1 MSSSSPKTISPAGWP
16 ADTKARSDA
25 RLRRCIF
32 QARLILIVERAAPA
46 LWPAI
51 GVIGLYF
58 ALALFGLF
66 AIIPWLVQSLLL
78 ASAIT
83 LTGLAL
89 ENGFRDVH
97 LPNWH
102 DAARRLE
109 RDNDLRHRPI
119 SEGDDRIVAGSNDP
133 LALELWARHR
143 ARALPRTLR
152 VAWPDP
158 DFDARDPRRLHLV
171 LLVLLAASLIV
182 ARGEWR
188 SRLIGAFDGG
198 GAAGISLD
206 AWVDPPP
213 YTGIAPIY
221 LPAGERR
228 IIAVPAG
235 SILNL
240 RAHGASHAPG
250 VSLGDLNPPRFSGVA
265 GEFAATAKLAH
276 DGHVRVQANGH
287 RIGYWNLRVIPD
299 RLPVIAFTAPP
310 SVTERDAVKFSFKA
324 SDDYAVTSARVVI
337 RPHGKPGQPIV
348 IDLPLAPAKTVT
360 QSTYSDLTGHPYAG
374 LMVDAHLE
382 ARDGAG
388 QTGVSKTITFRLPE
402 RVFTDPLARALIEQ
416 RQALATSESR
426 ESRRPIADMLNALTI
441 APERFYADQ
450 QGVYTAIRGA
460 YWGVRSAKSPSD
472 IAHVEELLWQ
482 TAMAVEQKGML
493 TAANNL
499 RELQALITAALAAH
513 APQQVI
519 DQLLQRYNQAM
530 QRYLEALAQNQ
541 QKTEQQQAQDP
552 NAKTLGFD
560 DLQKLMQAIQQLSAS
575 GNREQAAQMLAALQN
590 MLENMRI
597 SRQANG
603 QGGNSQ
609 QNSEL
614 NRAIQDYGNLMGQ
627 QRALMDKTLRQQQG
641 KGDPKDGGA
650 QGLARQQQELRKQL
664 DESMQKLG
672 PKLGQGL
679 GKAGQAM
686 DQAQRSLN
694 GKDLMNARNAQE
706 NALAQMRQGAD
717 ELAKQMQNAQ
727 NGQEGGQEDPLGRGQ
742 AGPGPGIKLPDAN
755 DLARARDI
763 LKELRRRAGERGRPP
778 QELDYID
785 RLLRE
790 F

>member
-1 MSSSSPKTISPAGWP
+1 MWI
-16 ADTKARSDA
+16 
-25 RLRRCIF
+25 
-32 QARLILIVERAAPA
+32 ERVAPA

-58 ALALFGLF
+58 ALALSGLF
-66 AIIPWLVQSLLL
+66 TITPWLLQSLIL
-78 ASAIT
+78 AAAIT
-83 LTGLAL
+83 ATGLAL
-89 ENGFRDVH
+89 DDGFRDFRM
-97 LPNWH
+97 PTRQ
-102 DAARRLE
+102 DAARRVE
-109 RDNDLRHRPI
+109 RDNKLPHRPI
-119 SEGDDRIVAGSNDP
+119 SEGDDLLLAGSNDP
-133 LALELWARHR
+133 VARQLWAHHR
-143 ARALPRTLR
+143 ARALPHKLR
-152 VAWPDP
+152 LAWPDP
-158 DFDARDPRRLHLV
+158 DFDARDPRRLHLA
-171 LLVLLAASLIV
+171 LLVLLIASLIM

-188 SRLIGAFDGG
+188 ARLAGAFDS
-198 GAAGISLD
+198 GAAEGISLD

-221 LPAGERR
+221 LPAGENRV
-228 IIAVPAG
+228 IAVPLG

-240 RAHGASHAPG
+240 RVHGASRVPG
-250 VSLGDLNPPRFSGVA
+250 LNLGDLNPPRFSGAA
-265 GEFAATAKLAH
+265 GEYSAVAKLAH
-276 DGHVRVQANGH
+276 DGRVRVQASGH
-287 RIGYWNLRVIPD
+287 RIGFWNLHIIPD
-299 RLPVIAFTAPP
+299 HAPVIAFSAPP
-310 SVTERDAVKFSFKA
+310 SATERDAVKFSFKA
-324 SDDYAVTSARVVI
+324 SDDYAVTSAKVVI
-337 RPHGKPGQPIV
+337 RPHGKPGAPLV
-348 IDLPLAPAKTVT
+348 VDLPLAPAKSVA

-388 QTGVSKTITFRLPE
+388 QMGASKTITFRLPE

-416 RQALATSESR
+416 RQALATSDNR
-426 ESRRPIADMLNALTI
+426 ESRRPVAEMLNALTI
-441 APERFYADQ
+441 APEKFYADQ
-450 QGVYTAIRGA
+450 AGVYTAIRGA
-460 YWGVRSAKSPSD
+460 YWGVRSIKSQSD
-472 IAHVEELLWQ
+472 VQHVEDLLWQ
-482 TAMAVEQKGML
+482 TAMAIELKGML
-493 TAANNL
+493 AAANNL

-530 QRYLEALAQNQ
+530 QRYLSALAQNSQ
-541 QKTEQQQAQDP
+541 NAGRQPPPDDP

-560 DLQKLMQAIQQLSAS
+560 DLQKLMLAIQQLSQS

-597 SRQANG
+597 SRQASG
-603 QGGNSQ
+603 QGGTSQ

-614 NRAIQDYGNLMGQ
+614 NRAIQEYGNLMGQ

-650 QGLARQQQELRKQL
+650 QGLARQQQELHRKL
-664 DESMQKLG
+664 DEAQQRLGAKLG
-672 PKLGQGL
+672 KGL

-706 NALAQMRQGAD
+706 NALSEMRQGAD
-717 ELAKQMQNAQ
+717 ELAKEMQNGKY
-727 NGQEGGQEDPLGRGQ
+727 GQDNGQEDPLGRGQ
-742 AGPGPGIKLPDAN
+742 TGPGPGIKLPDAN

-763 LKELRRRAGERGRPP
+763 LEELRRRAGERGRPP